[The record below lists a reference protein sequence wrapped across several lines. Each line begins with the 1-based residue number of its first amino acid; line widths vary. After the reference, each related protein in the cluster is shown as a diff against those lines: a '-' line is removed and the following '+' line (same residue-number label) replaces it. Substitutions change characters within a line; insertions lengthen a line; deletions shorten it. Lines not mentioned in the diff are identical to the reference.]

1 MVKIRKR
8 LISVLIMTLIVSLT
22 TVSVSALS
30 VVTDGFSIEINQYT
44 KKGTVVDYR
53 GTSESVRIPE
63 KYSTIPV
70 ETVADSLFLNKSFIK
85 NIVVPNGITNLG
97 NEAFKGTSIS
107 EIFIPNS
114 VISIGAGLLEN
125 CNSLTFV
132 NYNTS
137 IKDIPASM
145 FADCSQLENI
155 IFLSSVQSVG
165 EKAFYNCTSLKDF
178 EFLKDTTQIDSYA
191 FYHTGAEQIVLS
203 DSLESIPDYSFAQC
217 QNLQRVSIP
226 SSVNYISPTAFDGD
240 ANLTIVCEY
249 NSYAH
254 NYAVEKN
261 IPYIASANFLLG
273 DVDGVDGVNI
283 IDVTA
288 IQSHLAELK
297 TVEGIYLFAADA
309 NRDDIVDISDATA
322 IQMKLA
328 EYELPYPIGQYITKE
343 IVSE

>member
-63 KYSTIPV
+63 KYSTIPIIS
-70 ETVADSLFLNKSFIK
+70 VADSIFLNKTFIK
-85 NIVVPNGITNLG
+85 NVTIPNGITTLG
-97 NEAFKGTSIS
+97 NEVFKGTSIS
-107 EIFIPNS
+107 QVFIPYS
-114 VISIGAGLLEN
+114 VTAIGNGLFEN
-125 CNSLTFV
+125 CSSLKFV
-132 NYNTS
+132 NNNTL
-137 IKDIPASM
+137 ITNIPAKM
-145 FADCSQLENI
+145 FADCSELNNI
-155 IFLSSVQSVG
+155 LFLSSVQSVG
-165 EKAFYNCTSLKDF
+165 EKAFYNCTSLKDLS
-178 EFLKDTTQIDSYA
+178 FLKDTEQIDSYA
-191 FYHTGAEQIVLS
+191 FYHTGAEHIVLS

-217 QNLQRVSIP
+217 ENLQSVSIP
-226 SSVNYISPTAFDGD
+226 SSVNFISPTAFDGD